1 MIKQLVEKLKA
12 PIPYSWRVQSRTKDR
27 SKAMC
32 TAYIDA
38 RDVMNVLDQHCE
50 YGWESQFKDVAGFI
64 FAGIGIRDDKGNTY
78 WRWDA
83 GQRVEDNQQDQM
95 YEQAAKSAA
104 SDAFK
109 RAAVQ
114 WGIGRFLYDLDIV
127 SLPCDQYGNV
137 VDEKGQRVWDLTK
150 HINGR
155 KIKYEPAVTVATI
168 TIPKTT
174 AITASNT
181 AEEPKASAELPALQ
195 PKQFDAMVKA
205 ITEGKAN
212 EVEAAMPKYKLNLA
226 QKTTLTKLL
235 KDAKP

>member
-1 MIKQLVEKLKA
+1 MIKQLVDKLKA

-50 YGWESQFKDVAGFI
+50 YGWESAFKEVAGFI
-64 FAGIGIRDDKGNTY
+64 FAGIGIRDGNGTTY

-83 GQRVEDNQQDQM
+83 GQRVEDNAQDQM

-114 WGIGRFLYDLDIV
+114 WGVGRFLYDLDIV

-155 KIKYEPAVTVATI
+155 KTKAPEPTVSKGPAVAD
-168 TIPKTT
+168 PK
-174 AITASNT
+174 
-181 AEEPKASAELPALQ
+181 EPVVVSQELPSLQ

-205 ITEGKAN
+205 ITEGKAK
-212 EVEAAMPKYKLNLA
+212 EVEAALPKYKLNLA
-226 QKTTLTKLL
+226 QKTTLNKLL

>member
-1 MIKQLVEKLKA
+1 MIKQLVDKLKA

-50 YGWESQFKDVAGFI
+50 YGWESQFREVAGFI
-64 FAGIGIRDDKGNTY
+64 FAGIGIHDDKGNTY

-83 GQRVEDNQQDQM
+83 GQRVEDNAQDQM
-95 YEQAAKSAA
+95 YDQAAKSAA

-114 WGIGRFLYDLDIV
+114 WGVGRFLYDLDVV
-127 SLPCDQYGNV
+127 SLPCDQFGNV
-137 VDEKGQRVWDLTK
+137 VDDKGQRVWDLTK
-150 HINGR
+150 HINSRGT
-155 KIKYEPAVTVATI
+155 KKAPEPAQPAAQ
-168 TIPKTT
+168 PT
-174 AITASNT
+174 AQPEST
-181 AEEPKASAELPALQ
+181 EPPLLQ

-205 ITEGKAN
+205 ITEGKAK
-212 EVEAAMPKYKLNLA
+212 EVEAALPKYKLNLA
-226 QKTTLTKLL
+226 QKTTLNKLL

>member
-1 MIKQLVEKLKA
+1 MKQLVEKLKA

-64 FAGIGIRDDKGNTY
+64 FAGIGIRDDKGNTH

-83 GQRVEDNQQDQM
+83 GQRVEDNAQDQM
-95 YEQAAKSAA
+95 YDQAAKSAA

-114 WGIGRFLYDLDIV
+114 WGVGRFLYDLDIV
-127 SLPCDQYGNV
+127 SLPCDQFGNV

-155 KIKYEPAVTVATI
+155 KSKSAPEPAPTTVS
-168 TIPKTT
+168 TT
-174 AITASNT
+174 AP
-181 AEEPKASAELPALQ
+181 AEPVSSELPALQ

-205 ITEGKAN
+205 ITEGKGK
-212 EVEAAMPKYKLNLA
+212 EVEAALPKYKLNLA
-226 QKTTLTKLL
+226 QKTTLNKLL

>member
-50 YGWESQFKDVAGFI
+50 YGWESQFREVAGFI

-83 GQRVEDNQQDQM
+83 GQRVEDNAQDQM
-95 YEQAAKSAA
+95 YDQAAKSAA

-114 WGIGRFLYDLDIV
+114 WGVGRFLYDLDIV
-127 SLPCDQYGNV
+127 SLPCDQFGNV

-155 KIKYEPAVTVATI
+155 KSKAPELTSTVAAS
-168 TIPKTT
+168 P
-174 AITASNT
+174 AITTSNT
-181 AEEPKASAELPALQ
+181 EAPAELPALQ
-195 PKQFDAMVKA
+195 PRQFDAMVKA
-205 ITEGKAN
+205 ITEGKAK
-212 EVEAAMPKYKLNLA
+212 EVEAALPKYKLNLA
-226 QKTTLTKLL
+226 QKTTLNKLL

>member
-1 MIKQLVEKLKA
+1 MKQLVDELKA

-50 YGWESQFKDVAGFI
+50 HGWESQFREVAGFI
-64 FAGIGIRDDKGNTY
+64 FAGIGIRDDKGNVL

-127 SLPCDQYGNV
+127 TLPCDQYGNV

-155 KIKYEPAVTVATI
+155 KSTDPASGTTQ
-168 TIPKTT
+168 KTQSVDV
-174 AITASNT
+174 SNT
-181 AEEPKASAELPALQ
+181 GELPALQ

-205 ITEGKAN
+205 ITEGKAK
-212 EVEAAMPKYKLNLA
+212 EVEAALPKYKLNLA
-226 QKTTLTKLL
+226 QKTTLNKLL
-235 KDAKP
+235 KSAN

>member
-1 MIKQLVEKLKA
+1 MIKQLVDKLKA

-50 YGWESQFKDVAGFI
+50 YGWESQFREVAGFI

-83 GQRVEDNQQDQM
+83 GQRVEDNAQDQM
-95 YEQAAKSAA
+95 YDQAAKSAA

-114 WGIGRFLYDLDIV
+114 WGVGRFLYDLDVV

-150 HINGR
+150 HINSRGT
-155 KIKYEPAVTVATI
+155 KKAPEPAQPVAQPVAQPEST
-168 TIPKTT
+168 
-174 AITASNT
+174 
-181 AEEPKASAELPALQ
+181 EPALLQ

-205 ITEGKAN
+205 ITEGKAK
-212 EVEAAMPKYKLNLA
+212 EVEAALPKYKLNLA
-226 QKTTLTKLL
+226 QKTTLNKLL

>member
-1 MIKQLVEKLKA
+1 MIKQLVDKLKA

-27 SKAMC
+27 SKATC

-64 FAGIGIRDDKGNTY
+64 FAGIGIRDDKGNTH

-83 GQRVEDNQQDQM
+83 GQRVEDNAQDQM
-95 YEQAAKSAA
+95 YDQAAKSAA

-114 WGIGRFLYDLDIV
+114 WGVGRFLYDLDIV

-150 HINGR
+150 HINSRGT
-155 KIKYEPAVTVATI
+155 KKAPEPA
-168 TIPKTT
+168 P
-174 AITASNT
+174 SQPT
-181 AEEPKASAELPALQ
+181 AEPVSTEPPLLQ

-205 ITEGKAN
+205 ITEGKAK
-212 EVEAAMPKYKLNLA
+212 EVEAALPKYKLNLA
-226 QKTTLTKLL
+226 QKTTLNKLL

>member
-1 MIKQLVEKLKA
+1 MIKHLVDKLKA

-50 YGWESQFKDVAGFI
+50 YGWESQFREVAGFI
-64 FAGIGIRDDKGNTY
+64 FAGIGIRDEAGNTY

-83 GQRVEDNQQDQM
+83 GQRVEDNAQDQM
-95 YEQAAKSAA
+95 YDQAAKSAA

-114 WGIGRFLYDLDIV
+114 WGVGRFLYDLDIV

-155 KIKYEPAVTVATI
+155 KSKSPEPAPSHPA
-168 TIPKTT
+168 P
-174 AITASNT
+174 SQPT
-181 AEEPKASAELPALQ
+181 AEPVSTEPPLLQ

-205 ITEGKAN
+205 ITEGKAK
-212 EVEAAMPKYKLNLA
+212 EVEAALPKYKLNLA
-226 QKTTLTKLL
+226 QKTTLNKLL

>member
-1 MIKQLVEKLKA
+1 MKQLVEKLKA

-50 YGWESQFKDVAGFI
+50 NGWESAFKEVAGFI
-64 FAGIGIRDDKGNTY
+64 FAGIGIRDDKGNVY

-83 GQRVEDNQQDQM
+83 GQRVEDNAQDQM
-95 YEQAAKSAA
+95 YDQAAKSAA

-114 WGIGRFLYDLDIV
+114 WGVGRFLYDLDIV

-137 VDEKGQRVWDLTK
+137 VDERGQRVWDLTK

-155 KIKYEPAVTVATI
+155 KQKPSPEPTVSQAPAVT
-168 TIPKTT
+168 
-174 AITASNT
+174 
-181 AEEPKASAELPALQ
+181 EPKETATVSSELPALQ

-205 ITEGKAN
+205 ITEGKAK
-212 EVEAAMPKYKLNLA
+212 EVEAALPKYKLNLA
-226 QKTTLTKLL
+226 QKTTLNKLL
-235 KDAKP
+235 KSAN